1 MGDDSLTPAAPP
13 RRRPVMGDDIV
24 TNRKARH
31 NFQIVESFE
40 AGIALKG
47 TEVKSIRAG
56 LANMTSAFARLEK
69 GELFLHGLDIQPYQR
84 ASHEQHEAKRPRR
97 LLVHR
102 AELHKLREQV
112 ELQGCA
118 LPALKLYWKNRN
130 VKVQIGVAKGK
141 KAPDKRQDLKR
152 QVAEREAARTAA
164 AFNRRG

>member
-1 MGDDSLTPAAPP
+1 
-13 RRRPVMGDDIV
+13 MGDDIV

-31 NFQIVESFE
+31 NFQIIESFE

-56 LANMTSAFARLEK
+56 LAIMTSAFARLEK
-69 GELFLHGLDIQPYQR
+69 GELFLHGLDIQPYLR
-84 ASHEQHEAKRPRR
+84 ASHEQHEAKLPSR

-102 AELHKLREQV
+102 AELNKLREQV

-130 VKVQIGVAKGK
+130 VKVQIGLAKGK

>member
-1 MGDDSLTPAAPP
+1 MGT
-13 RRRPVMGDDIV
+13 DIV

-31 NFQIVESFE
+31 SYNILESFE
-40 AGIALKG
+40 AGVALKG

-56 LANMTSAFARLEK
+56 LANMTSAFAKLER
-69 GELFLHGLDIQPYQR
+69 GELFLYGLDIQPYAQ

-102 AELHKLREQV
+102 AELIKLREAV
-112 ELQGCA
+112 EQQGCA
-118 LPALKLYWKNRN
+118 LPALKLYWKNQH
-130 VKVQIGVAKGK
+130 VKVQIGLAKGK
-141 KAPDKRQDLKR
+141 KAPDKRHDLKR

>member
-1 MGDDSLTPAAPP
+1 
-13 RRRPVMGDDIV
+13 MGDDIV

-31 NFQIVESFE
+31 NFQILESFE

-164 AFNRRG
+164 AFNRHG

>member
-1 MGDDSLTPAAPP
+1 MGT
-13 RRRPVMGDDIV
+13 DIV

-31 NFQIVESFE
+31 SYTILETLE
-40 AGIALKG
+40 AGLALKG

-69 GELFLHGLDIQPYQR
+69 GELFLHGLDIQPYIR

-102 AELHKLREQV
+102 AELLKLREAV
-112 ELQGCA
+112 EIKA
-118 LPALKLYWKNRN
+118 VPFPRSNF
-130 VKVQIGVAKGK
+130 IGRTAGSKSNLAWPKGK
-141 KAPDKRQDLKR
+141 SPDKRQDLKR

>member
-1 MGDDSLTPAAPP
+1 
-13 RRRPVMGDDIV
+13 MGDDIV

-31 NFQIVESFE
+31 NVQIVESFE

>member
-1 MGDDSLTPAAPP
+1 
-13 RRRPVMGDDIV
+13 MGDDIV

-56 LANMTSAFARLEK
+56 LANMTSSFARLEK

>member
-1 MGDDSLTPAAPP
+1 
-13 RRRPVMGDDIV
+13 MGDDIV

-31 NFQIVESFE
+31 NYQILESFE
-40 AGIALKG
+40 AGVALKG

-69 GELFLHGLDIQPYQR
+69 GELFLHGLDIQPYER

-102 AELHKLREQV
+102 AELQKLREQV

>member
-1 MGDDSLTPAAPP
+1 
-13 RRRPVMGDDIV
+13 MGDDIV

-31 NFQIVESFE
+31 NFQILESFE

-102 AELHKLREQV
+102 AELHTLREQV

>member
-1 MGDDSLTPAAPP
+1 
-13 RRRPVMGDDIV
+13 MGDDIV

-31 NFQIVESFE
+31 NFQILESFE

-84 ASHEQHEAKRPRR
+84 ASHEQHEDKRPRR

-102 AELHKLREQV
+102 AELHKLR
-112 ELQGCA
+112 
-118 LPALKLYWKNRN
+118 
-130 VKVQIGVAKGK
+130 
-141 KAPDKRQDLKR
+141 
-152 QVAEREAARTAA
+152 
-164 AFNRRG
+164 

>member
-1 MGDDSLTPAAPP
+1 
-13 RRRPVMGDDIV
+13 MGDDIV

-31 NFQIVESFE
+31 NYQILESFE

-69 GELFLHGLDIQPYQR
+69 GELFLHGLDIQPYER

-112 ELQGCA
+112 EQLGCA
-118 LPALKLYWKNRN
+118 LPALKLYWKDQH
-130 VKVQIGVAKGK
+130 VKVLLGLAKGK
-141 KAPDKRQDLKR
+141 KAPDKRHDLKR

>member
-1 MGDDSLTPAAPP
+1 
-13 RRRPVMGDDIV
+13 MGDDIV

-31 NFQIVESFE
+31 NFQIIESFE

-69 GELFLHGLDIQPYQR
+69 GELFLHGLDIQPYER

-141 KAPDKRQDLKR
+141 KAPDKRQDLNR

>member
-1 MGDDSLTPAAPP
+1 MGT
-13 RRRPVMGDDIV
+13 DIV

-31 NFQIVESFE
+31 SYNILESFE
-40 AGIALKG
+40 AGVALKG

-69 GELFLHGLDIQPYQR
+69 GELFLYGLDIQPYER

-102 AELHKLREQV
+102 AELHTLREQV
-112 ELQGCA
+112 EQQGCA
-118 LPALKLYWKNRN
+118 LPALKLYWKNQH

-141 KAPDKRQDLKR
+141 KAPDKRQDLKQ

>member
-1 MGDDSLTPAAPP
+1 MGA
-13 RRRPVMGDDIV
+13 DIV

-31 NFQIVESFE
+31 NYQIHETLE
-40 AGIALKG
+40 AGLALKG

-69 GELFLHGLDIQPYQR
+69 GELFLYGLNIQPYER

-102 AELHKLREQV
+102 HELLKLREQV
-112 ELQGCA
+112 EQQGCA
-118 LPALKLYWKNRN
+118 LPALKLYWKNQH

-141 KAPDKRQDLKR
+141 KAPDKRQDLKQ

>member
-1 MGDDSLTPAAPP
+1 MGT
-13 RRRPVMGDDIV
+13 DIV

-31 NFQIVESFE
+31 NYFITETLE
-40 AGIALKG
+40 AGLALKG

-56 LANMTSAFARLEK
+56 LANMTSAFARLDK
-69 GELFLHGLDIQPYQR
+69 GELFLHGLDIQPYAR

-102 AELHKLREQV
+102 AELHKLREMV
-112 ELQGCA
+112 EQQGCA
-118 LPALKLYWKNRN
+118 LPALKLYWKNQN
-130 VKVQIGVAKGK
+130 VKVQIGIAKGK
-141 KAPDKRQDLKR
+141 KAPDKRHDLKR

>member
-1 MGDDSLTPAAPP
+1 
-13 RRRPVMGDDIV
+13 MGDDIV

-31 NFQIVESFE
+31 NFQILESLE

>member
-1 MGDDSLTPAAPP
+1 
-13 RRRPVMGDDIV
+13 MGDDIV

-69 GELFLHGLDIQPYQR
+69 GELFLHGLDIQPYLR

>member
-1 MGDDSLTPAAPP
+1 
-13 RRRPVMGDDIV
+13 MGDDIV

-31 NFQIVESFE
+31 NFQILESFE

-69 GELFLHGLDIQPYQR
+69 GELFLHGLDIQPYER

-102 AELHKLREQV
+102 AELQKLREQV

>member
-1 MGDDSLTPAAPP
+1 MGT
-13 RRRPVMGDDIV
+13 DIV

-31 NFQIVESFE
+31 TYHILESFE
-40 AGIALKG
+40 AGIELRG

-56 LANMTSAFARLEK
+56 LANMASAFARLEK
-69 GELFLHGLDIQPYQR
+69 GELYLHGLDIQPYAR

-102 AELHKLREQV
+102 AELHKLCEAV

-118 LPALKLYWKNRN
+118 LPAIQLYWKKQH
-130 VKVQIGVAKGK
+130 VKVQIGIAKGK
-141 KAPDKRQDLKR
+141 KAPDKRHDLKR
-152 QVAEREAARTAA
+152 RVVEREAARTAA

>member
-1 MGDDSLTPAAPP
+1 MGA
-13 RRRPVMGDDIV
+13 DIV

-31 NFQIVESFE
+31 NYHILETFE
-40 AGIALKG
+40 AGLALKG

-56 LANMTSAFARLEK
+56 LANMTSAFARLDK
-69 GELFLHGLDIQPYQR
+69 GELFLHGLDIQPYER

-102 AELHKLREQV
+102 HELHKLREQV
-112 ELQGCA
+112 EQQGCT
-118 LPALKLYWKNRN
+118 LPALKLYWKNQH

-141 KAPDKRQDLKR
+141 KAPDKRHDLKQR
-152 QVAEREAARTAA
+152 VAEREAARTAA

>member
-1 MGDDSLTPAAPP
+1 
-13 RRRPVMGDDIV
+13 MGDDIV

-31 NFQIVESFE
+31 NYQILESFE

-69 GELFLHGLDIQPYQR
+69 GELFLHGLDIQPYER

-97 LLVHR
+97 LLVNR
-102 AELHKLREQV
+102 AELQKLREQV

>member
-1 MGDDSLTPAAPP
+1 
-13 RRRPVMGDDIV
+13 MGDDIV

-31 NFQIVESFE
+31 SFQILESFE

-112 ELQGCA
+112 EQQGCA

>member
-1 MGDDSLTPAAPP
+1 MGA
-13 RRRPVMGDDIV
+13 DIV

-31 NFQIVESFE
+31 SYQILETFE
-40 AGIALKG
+40 AGLALKG

-56 LANMTSAFARLEK
+56 LANMTSAFARLDK
-69 GELFLHGLDIQPYQR
+69 GELFLHGLDIQPYER

-102 AELHKLREQV
+102 AELQKLREQV
-112 ELQGCA
+112 EQQGCA
-118 LPALKLYWKNRN
+118 LPALKLYWKNQH

-141 KAPDKRQDLKR
+141 KAPDKRHDLKQR
-152 QVAEREAARTAA
+152 VAEREAARTAA

>member
-1 MGDDSLTPAAPP
+1 
-13 RRRPVMGDDIV
+13 MGDDIV

-112 ELQGCA
+112 DLQGCA

>member
-1 MGDDSLTPAAPP
+1 MGDE
-13 RRRPVMGDDIV
+13 IV

-31 NFQIVESFE
+31 NFQILESFE

-69 GELFLHGLDIQPYQR
+69 GELFLHGLDIQPYLR

>member
-1 MGDDSLTPAAPP
+1 
-13 RRRPVMGDDIV
+13 MGDDIV

-31 NFQIVESFE
+31 NFQILESFE

-69 GELFLHGLDIQPYQR
+69 GELFLHGLDIQPYER

-112 ELQGCA
+112 EQQGCA

>member
-1 MGDDSLTPAAPP
+1 
-13 RRRPVMGDDIV
+13 MGDDIV
-24 TNRKARH
+24 TNCKARH

>member
-1 MGDDSLTPAAPP
+1 
-13 RRRPVMGDDIV
+13 MGDDIV

-31 NFQIVESFE
+31 SFQILESFE